1 MERGLDFLKVQIN
14 NAASQHQIFLD
25 MLAEHRAD
33 ARDER
38 FRALSA
44 RYLAPMHQMQ
54 LMIEQ
59 YQQAIGGVTGT
70 GKRVIARA
78 AGFVRDMADRA
89 RDSDYHKLVA
99 DMVASRH
106 IEDTFWT
113 FREAG
118 MRLSDARLERLGAA
132 GLRGHEDYIAEA
144 RQLLATLF
152 VEYTGG
158 LPATGAGTSMGEREV
173 IMQPQLADTDTMP
186 IATPAD
192 AGPMGPAGPGASY
205 GSLDEQNRDVARDT

>member
-1 MERGLDFLKVQIN
+1 MERGLDFLKAQIN
-14 NAASQHQIFLD
+14 SAASQHHTFLD

-59 YQQAIGGVTGT
+59 YQQSIGGGTGA

-78 AGFVRDMADRA
+78 ASFVRDIADRA
-89 RDSDYHKLVA
+89 RDNDYYKLVA

-118 MRLSDARLERLGAA
+118 MRLGDPRLERLGDA
-132 GLRGHEDYIAEA
+132 GLRGHEEYIAEA
-144 RQLLATLF
+144 RQLATTLF
-152 VEYTGG
+152 VEHTGG
-158 LPATGAGTSMGEREV
+158 LAAVGAGMGEREV
-173 IMQPQLADTDTMP
+173 TVQPAQLADTDTMP
-186 IATPAD
+186 VVTRAD